1 MMKSRRLSWVG
12 RPLAAAVVVFMG
24 SPAIAAPDA
33 KAVAAIDRGLEYLGK
48 EQKENGCWSTAE
60 FPGMTALALQGFL
73 LAPEAAK
80 DHPETVK
87 KGLGFLRASAKPDG
101 GIYDKGMA
109 NYNTSIALSTL
120 LHADDDA
127 DLARI
132 EAARKFLVG
141 AQKHEPDKDKKANDG
156 GFGYEPEGRRSRPDL
171 DNTVFAVESLALYRD
186 KHKGEEPI
194 GKEDLDWQAAIDF
207 VSRCQNLTETNSA
220 TWASDEPA
228 EKGGFTYTPDG
239 SGENGSHSYG
249 TMTYSGLLS
258 LIHAKVGAD
267 DKRVK
272 AAIDWLSRRYSVEE
286 NPGQGKQGLYYY
298 YFVMAKTLTTAK
310 IDKLKAG
317 EKEVDWRTELAAK
330 LISLQRAD
338 GSWANEN
345 GRWMEQD
352 PVLATSYAVIA
363 LSMLAKE

>member
-1 MMKSRRLSWVG
+1 
-12 RPLAAAVVVFMG
+12 
-24 SPAIAAPDA
+24 
-33 KAVAAIDRGLEYLGK
+33 
-48 EQKENGCWSTAE
+48 
-60 FPGMTALALQGFL
+60 MTALALQAFL
-73 LAPEAAK
+73 LAPDAAQ
-80 DHPETVK
+80 DRPETVK
-87 KGLGFLRASAKPDG
+87 KGLGFIRASAKPDG

-120 LHADDDA
+120 LHADEET

-132 EAARKFLVG
+132 EAARKFLIG
-141 AQKHEPDKDKKANDG
+141 GQKHDAEKKSNDG
-156 GFGYEPEGRRSRPDL
+156 GFGYEPQGRRSRPDL

-186 KHKGEEPI
+186 KHKGEEPV
-194 GKEDLDWQAAIDF
+194 GEVDLDWQAAIDF

-220 TWASDEPA
+220 EWASDAPE

-239 SGENGSHSYG
+239 SGDAGSHSYG

-258 LIHAKVGAD
+258 LIHAKVGPD
-267 DKRVK
+267 DRRVK
-272 AAIDWLSRRYSVEE
+272 AAIAWLSRRYSIDE

-298 YFVMAKTLTTAK
+298 YFVMAKTQTAAK

-317 EKEVDWRTELAAK
+317 EKEVDWRAELAAK

-352 PVLATSYAVIA
+352 PVLATSYAVVA
-363 LSMLAKE
+363 LSTLARE

>member
-1 MMKSRRLSWVG
+1 MM
-12 RPLAAAVVVFMG
+12 AAAMVALAV
-24 SPAIAAPDA
+24 SPVTAAPDA
-33 KAVAAIDRGLEYLGK
+33 KTVAAIDRGLEFLEK
-48 EQKENGCWSTAE
+48 AQKESGCWSTAE
-60 FPGMTALALQGFL
+60 FPGMTALALQPFL
-73 LAPEAAK
+73 LAPDAAK

-109 NYNTSIALSTL
+109 NYNTSVALSTL
-120 LHADDDA
+120 LHANEDA

-141 AQKHEPDKDKKANDG
+141 AQKHEPGKSSNDG
-156 GFGYEPEGRRSRPDL
+156 GFGYEPEGKRSRPDL

-194 GKEDLDWQAAIDF
+194 GKEDLDWQGAIDF

-239 SGENGSHSYG
+239 SSDGTHSYG
-249 TMTYSGLLS
+249 TMTYSGLMS
-258 LIHAKVGAD
+258 LLHAKVGAD
-267 DKRVK
+267 DRRVK

-298 YFVMAKTLTTAK
+298 YFVMAKTLTAAK
-310 IDKLKAG
+310 IDKLKVG
-317 EKEVDWRTELAAK
+317 EKEVDWRKELAAK

-352 PVLATSYAVIA
+352 PVLASSYALVA
-363 LSMLAKE
+363 LSTLARE